1 MKITLYLLALTWI
14 LGSCTTT
21 KIYTKTTCNICLD
34 RSNGIL
40 LLPLNWD
47 PSFRKLS
54 IAEQNSLE
62 RGILEVLRREGFT
75 KVELYDQMDYELL
88 SAGIQDLND
97 STQRAKVNTVVGYPY
112 LIGLTLGEI
121 KDSDGWD
128 YQTPEEANAIYP
140 VYREELEV
148 SATIRLALI
157 ETLTG
162 KIVSDNSIKT
172 EINELGSRDDED
184 GINYWNFGT
193 IQRAVRVATEKGT
206 RHIIKDCG
214 C

>member
-1 MKITLYLLALTWI
+1 
-14 LGSCTTT
+14 
-21 KIYTKTTCNICLD
+21 
-34 RSNGIL
+34 
-40 LLPLNWD
+40 
-47 PSFRKLS
+47 LS
-54 IAEQNSLE
+54 IAQQNSLE
-62 RGILEVLRREGFT
+62 RDILKTLRSQGFT
-75 KVELYDQMDYELL
+75 KVDLYDRMDYELL
-88 SAGIQDLND
+88 SAGIPDLND
-97 STQRAKVNTVVGYPY
+97 SIQRSKVNTVVGYPY
-112 LIGLTLGEI
+112 LIGLTLVKI

-148 SATIRLALI
+148 SATIRMALI
-157 ETLTG
+157 ETLTR

-184 GINYWNFGT
+184 GINYWDFGT

-206 RHIIKDCG
+206 RHIIQDCG

>member
-1 MKITLYLLALTWI
+1 MYHYQDLHED
-14 LGSCTTT
+14 CFH
-21 KIYTKTTCNICLD
+21 ICLD
-34 RSNGIL
+34 RSDGIL
-40 LLPLNWD
+40 LLLLNWD
-47 PSFRKLS
+47 LSFRKLS
-54 IAEQNSLE
+54 IAQQNSLE
-62 RGILEVLRREGFT
+62 RDILKTLRSQGFT
-75 KVELYDQMDYELL
+75 KVDLYDRMDYELL
-88 SAGIQDLND
+88 SAGIPDLND
-97 STQRAKVNTVVGYPY
+97 SIQRSKVNTVVGYPY
-112 LIGLTLGEI
+112 LIGLTLVKI

-148 SATIRLALI
+148 SATIRMALI
-157 ETLTG
+157 ETLTR

-184 GINYWNFGT
+184 GINYWDFGT

-206 RHIIKDCG
+206 RHIIQDCG